1 MGMVNLITFEIDLE
15 RLKRALSHRER
26 LAAFCVSS
34 HVMSRAFSYQL
45 MNRCAWG
52 ITTLGSQT
60 DESKR
65 CSEVVQGTKLR
76 VYWHMTQTYRRV
88 RPKS

>member
-1 MGMVNLITFEIDLE
+1 
-15 RLKRALSHRER
+15 
-26 LAAFCVSS
+26 
-34 HVMSRAFSYQL
+34 

-88 RPKS
+88 RPKSWIMGWVFGTRVKKVV